1 MKGWHTLREFAEMS
15 LPGIPHGLSGMH
27 TMARREGWSEKSSAS
42 GEKLARKR
50 TGQGGG
56 MEYHVSLLPPA
67 ARAALSAQMAKVEPS
82 TLKAPA
88 FPAPEPAGMNE
99 KRVLRRDARLALLT
113 MADAH
118 YAANLAL
125 GRKGSDADFCSRYNR
140 GDIATEAWIK
150 TELNECS
157 LRSIYNWRGARD
169 SGRWHDIGGKGRKI
183 KSLLDQAEGGDVAA
197 YIGGL
202 LVHQPFL
209 SASHVRDL
217 IEARFGTELQL
228 GLGSI
233 PLPAERS
240 FQRFII
246 DWRARNQTAL
256 QALTN
261 PDKFKSHYRLSGDN
275 NYAWVGQVNELWEI
289 DASPAD
295 VLLKDGRFSIYAC
308 VDVFSRRMM
317 LSVSKTARTEAT
329 LLLLRKAILA
339 WGVPETLRTD
349 NGSDFVSMAFKR
361 ALHAIGIRHDITAP
375 FSPEQ
380 KGIVERA
387 IGTLQ
392 RGLMPLL
399 PGFIGHNVA
408 DRKLIEGRKA
418 FAARLGETDSNTF
431 CAELSA
437 VELQS
442 IMDDWSNTKFAHQAH
457 AGIDGMTPF
466 AKAQSS
472 PGTIRTIA
480 NIHALDLLLSPV
492 NDRQGWRYVT
502 KMGIRLDHGYYISG
516 ALIKGRKV
524 FCRQDPADLGRLYVF
539 ESETG
544 AFITEAIC
552 PRRAGVDP
560 KQAVAM
566 ARAEQAKFIKEETA
580 ILRRDAKRIQP
591 RHMVDAILDLAG
603 RKSASITAFPRG
615 SETHS
620 NDALEQAEIAI
631 ESNSSIPETA
641 AAAPPRSNVH
651 RLPETA
657 KQRYARA
664 LAIQDAL
671 HAGETVD
678 PEDVRWLGAYETT
691 AECKTQAHFVSE
703 HGREWLKA

>member
-1 MKGWHTLREFAEMS
+1 MKGWFTLQQFADMG
-15 LPGIPHGLSGMH
+15 LPGLPSSKQGMH
-27 TMARREGWSEKSSAS
+27 QLALQGDWTNLKSAD
-42 GEKLARKR
+42 GEQLARKR
-50 TGQGGG
+50 QAKGGG
-56 MEYHVSLLPPA
+56 MEYHVSLLPA
-67 ARAALSAQMAKVEPS
+67 EARAAHSAQMTKVETS

-88 FPAPEPAGMNE
+88 FPSPEPAGMDE
-99 KRVLRRDARLALLT
+99 KRVLRRDARLSLLT

-118 YAANLAL
+118 YASNRAL

-140 GDIATEAWIK
+140 GDIPTETWIK

-169 SGRWHDIGGKGRKI
+169 SGRWHDVGGKGRKV
-183 KSLLDQAEGGDVAA
+183 KSLIHQAEGGDVAA

-209 SASHVRDL
+209 NAAHIRDL
-217 IEARFGTELQL
+217 IEARFGAELQL
-228 GLGSI
+228 GTGSI
-233 PLPAERS
+233 SLPAERS
-240 FQRFII
+240 FQRFIT
-246 DWRARNQTAL
+246 DWRETNQTAL

-295 VLLKDGRFSIYAC
+295 VLLTDGRFSVYAC

-317 LSVSKTARTEAT
+317 LYVSKTARTEAT

-408 DRKLIEGRKA
+408 DRKLIEARRA
-418 FAARLGETDSNTF
+418 FAARLGETPDKKF
-431 CAELSA
+431 CAGITSA
-437 VELQS
+437 ALQT
-442 IMDDWSNTKFAHQAH
+442 IMDDWANTKFAHEAH
-457 AGIDGMTPF
+457 AGIDDMTPF

-480 NIHALDLLLSPV
+480 NPHALDLLLSPV
-492 NDRQGWRYVT
+492 QDGWRHVT

-544 AFITEAIC
+544 NFITEAIC

-560 KQAVAM
+560 GEAYAM
-566 ARAEQAKFIKEETA
+566 ARAAQAKFLKEEKA
-580 ILRRDAKRIQP
+580 ILNKEAKRIQP

-615 SETHS
+615 SETHA
-620 NDALEQAEIAI
+620 NNALEQAEIAI
-631 ESNSSIPETA
+631 ESNSSLPETP
-641 AAAPPRSNVH
+641 AAAPARSNVH

-657 KQRYARA
+657 KQRYSRA
-664 LAIQDAL
+664 LLIMDAL
-671 HAGETVD
+671 HAGEDVSA
-678 PEDVRWLGAYETT
+678 EDARWLGAYETT

>member
-1 MKGWHTLREFAEMS
+1 MKGWFTLQQFAGMN
-15 LPGIPHGLSGMH
+15 LPGLPNSKQGMH
-27 TMARREGWSEKSSAS
+27 QLAWQNRWAESKSPDA
-42 GEKLARKR
+42 EPLARKR
-50 TGQGGG
+50 QARGGG
-56 MEYHVSLLPPA
+56 MEYHISLLPPE
-67 ARAALSAQMAKVEPS
+67 ARAALSAQVTKVETA
-82 TLKAPA
+82 TLKVTAL
-88 FPAPEPAGMNE
+88 PAPEPAGMTE
-99 KRVLRRDARLALLT
+99 KRLLRRDARLALLSL
-113 MADAH
+113 ADAH
-118 YAANLAL
+118 YAANRAL
-125 GRKGSDADFCSRYNR
+125 G
-140 GDIATEAWIK
+140 
-150 TELNECS
+150 
-157 LRSIYNWRGARD
+157 LRSADQDFARTYNAGKVDVPDWLRNALEVVSGYSLYRWRCLRD
-169 SGRWHDIGGKGRKI
+169 EGRWHEVGGTGRKI

-209 SASHVRDL
+209 SAAHVRDL
-217 IEARFGTELQL
+217 VEARFGAELQL
-228 GLGSI
+228 DLFAI
-233 PLPAERS
+233 PLPAERT

-246 DWRARNQTAL
+246 DWKKRNQTAL
-256 QALTN
+256 HALTN

-295 VLLKDGRFSIYAC
+295 VLLKDGRYSIYAC

-317 LSVSKTARTEAT
+317 LYVSKTARTEAT

-349 NGSDFVSMAFKR
+349 NGSDFTSHAFKR
-361 ALHAIGIRHDITAP
+361 ALNAVGIRHDLTAP

-399 PGFIGHNVA
+399 PGFIGHSVA
-408 DRKLIEGRKA
+408 DRKMIEGRKA
-418 FAARLGETDSNTF
+418 FAARLGESADKAF
-431 CAELSA
+431 CVDLNAGD
-437 VELQS
+437 LQRM
-442 IMDDWSNTKFAHQAH
+442 MDGWANDKFAHEAH
-457 AGIDGMTPF
+457 SGIGGMTPF

-480 NIHALDLLLSPV
+480 NVHALDLLLSPV
-492 NDRQGWRYVT
+492 AGDGWRVAT
-502 KMGIRLDHGYYISG
+502 KQGIRLDYGYYISG
-516 ALIKGRKV
+516 ALLKGRRV
-524 FCRQDPADLGRLYVF
+524 FCRQDPADMGRLYVF

-560 KQAVAM
+560 KAAVAI
-566 ARAEQAKFIKEETA
+566 ARAQQAKFIKDETA
-580 ILRRDAKRIQP
+580 TIRKEAGKIKP
-591 RHMVDAILDLAG
+591 RHMIDAVLDLAG

-620 NDALEQAEIAI
+620 NEALEQAQIAI
-631 ESNSSIPETA
+631 EGGADAPRTETPVSAPSNI
-641 AAAPPRSNVH
+641 H

-657 KQRYARA
+657 KQRFTRA
-664 LAIQDAL
+664 LAIRDAL
-671 HAGETVD
+671 HAGEDVD
-678 PEDVRWLGAYETT
+678 AEDARWLGAYETT
-691 AECKTQAHFVSE
+691 AECKTHEHFVSE

>member
-1 MKGWHTLREFAEMS
+1 MKGWFTLQQFADMGLPS
-15 LPGIPHGLSGMH
+15 LPASKQGMH
-27 TMARREGWSEKSSAS
+27 QLAMMGNWAKRKSAD
-42 GEKLARKR
+42 GEQLARKR
-50 TGQGGG
+50 QAKGGG
-56 MEYHVSLLPPA
+56 MEYHVSLLPGE
-67 ARAALSAQMAKVEPS
+67 ARAALSAQVTKVEPS

-88 FPAPEPAGMNE
+88 FPAPEPKGMDA
-99 KRVLRRDARLALLT
+99 KHVLRRDARLALLS

-118 YAANLAL
+118 YAANRAL
-125 GRKGSDADFCSRYNR
+125 G
-140 GDIATEAWIK
+140 
-150 TELNECS
+150 
-157 LRSIYNWRGARD
+157 LRSADQDFAKAYNQAAVEVPDWIRSGLSVVSGYSLYRWRTMRD
-169 SGRWHDIGGKGRKI
+169 AGRWHEVGGKGRKV

-209 SASHVRDL
+209 SAAHIRDL
-217 IEARFGTELQL
+217 IEARFGAELQL
-228 GLGSI
+228 GTGSI

-246 DWRARNQTAL
+246 DWRERNQTAL

-295 VLLKDGRFSIYAC
+295 VLLKDGRFAVYAC

-317 LSVSKTARTEAT
+317 LYVSKTARTQAT
-329 LLLLRKAILA
+329 LLLLRKAILG

-408 DRKLIEGRKA
+408 DRKLIEGRRA
-418 FAARLGETDSNTF
+418 FAARLGETAENTF
-431 CAELSA
+431 CAELTSA
-437 VELQS
+437 ELQT
-442 IMDDWSNTKFAHQAH
+442 IMDDWANTKFAHAAH
-457 AGIDGMTPF
+457 AGIEGMTPF

-480 NIHALDLLLSPV
+480 NPHALDLLLSPV
-492 NDRQGWRYVT
+492 QDGWRHVT

-544 AFITEAIC
+544 DFITEAIC

-560 KQAVAM
+560 GEAYAM
-566 ARAEQAKFIKEETA
+566 ARAAQAKFLKEEKA
-580 ILRRDAKRIQP
+580 ILNKEAKRIQP

-620 NDALEQAEIAI
+620 NNALEQAEIAI
-631 ESNSSIPETA
+631 ESNSTIPEERP
-641 AAAPPRSNVH
+641 AAPARSTIH

-657 KQRYARA
+657 KQRYSRA
-664 LAIQDAL
+664 LLIMDAL
-671 HAGETVD
+671 HAGEDVD
-678 PEDVRWLGAYETT
+678 AEDARWLGAYETT